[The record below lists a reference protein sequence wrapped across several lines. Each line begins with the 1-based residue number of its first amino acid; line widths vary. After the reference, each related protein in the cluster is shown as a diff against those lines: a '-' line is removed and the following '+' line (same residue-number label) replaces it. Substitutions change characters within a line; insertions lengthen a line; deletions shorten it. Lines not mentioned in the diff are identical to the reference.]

1 MSSAD
6 NPLVDQKFLANA
18 MASFLQIAAIVVLT
32 YICFQILRP
41 FLAIVVWGIIIS
53 VALYPSF
60 LSMTERLGG
69 REKMAA
75 TLIGLIGISIIVL
88 PAWLLAESTIG
99 ALHYI
104 GDQAEGG
111 SMVIP
116 MPGDKVQGWPLIG
129 ERVYEVWVSAAT
141 NLEETINQFEEQI
154 QAFGQRALG
163 LAGHTVVTVFQFI
176 FSIIIAA
183 VLFTFAAGGYEA
195 SRNISSSLVG
205 KERGAKLTDMAVG
218 TVRSVFKGVLGVAAI
233 QAVASALLLVIAGV
247 PAAGLL
253 AGAVLVLAIVQLP
266 PLIVLG
272 PIAFWYFSVA
282 DTVPAVIFLVVA
294 LIVSG
299 SDTFLKPML
308 LGRGL
313 DTPML
318 VILLGA
324 IGGAVSMGIVGLFI
338 GAVVLALG
346 YELLVVWMAPDEM
359 DKLGSDSAAGTTG
372 SSE

>member
-6 NPLVDQKFLANA
+6 NSLVDQKFLANA
-18 MASFLQIAAIVVLT
+18 MASFLQISAVVVLA

-60 LSMTERLGG
+60 LSLSEKLGG
-69 REKMAA
+69 RDKVAA
-75 TLIGLIGISIIVL
+75 ALIGLIGISVIVL
-88 PAWLLAESTIG
+88 PAWLLADSTIG
-99 ALHYI
+99 ALRYI
-104 GDQAEGG
+104 GTEAQGG

-129 ERVYEVWVSAAT
+129 EDVYEIWLSAAT
-141 NLEETINQFEEQI
+141 NLEDTVSRYQEQI
-154 QAFGQRALG
+154 QAFGQRALS
-163 LAGHTVVTVFQFI
+163 LAGHSVVTVFQFI
-176 FSIIIAA
+176 FSILIAA
-183 VLFTFAAGGYEA
+183 VLFTFASGGYQA
-195 SRNISSSLVG
+195 SRNISVSLVG

-233 QAVASALLLVIAGV
+233 QAVASAIVLVIAGV
-247 PAAGLL
+247 PAAGLIS
-253 AGAVLVLAIVQLP
+253 GGVLVLAIIQLP
-266 PLIVLG
+266 PILILG

-282 DTVPAVIFLVVA
+282 DTVPAIIFLVAAV
-294 LIVSG
+294 IVSI

-324 IGGAVSMGIVGLFI
+324 IGGAVSMGIVGLFV

-346 YELLVVWMAPDEM
+346 YELLIVWMAPGEM
-359 DKLGSDSAAGTTG
+359 DAEPAPPAGG
-372 SSE
+372 D